1 MDQRGGLQ
9 RVNVA
14 LAAQVPARDLS
25 QLFVDQR
32 QQLIHGL
39 GIARTPSVQQQVR
52 NLGCQCVVRELIGDK
67 SLNRF

>member
-52 NLGCQCVVRELIGDK
+52 NLGCLCVVRELIGDK